1 MSSALTDAAPGR
13 PESRREGLLNRV
25 WSAVARWRET
35 PEPAPQGPMVDLRDL
50 MWAKAQAGDLTLGG
64 KPSEALALAA
74 AYLDAGA
81 LKPRGAYTS
90 RAYFDT
96 VLDGFG
102 TPRGMVRDE
111 PIQARA
117 RTRPDPQR
125 EAERSRAD
133 ELARV
138 WGLDAQGRR
147 TREAPSIV
155 LPSRA
160 ERMGKVP
167 ERATPAERPA
177 PRVQN
182 AAQTPAATRVYL
194 AVPFA
199 EKDRVKAAGARW
211 DKERKAWFVPEG
223 RDATA
228 FAAWL
233 PDRQKA
239 IDPVAEFGAALQS
252 AGLRVDLS
260 RNDGGQI
267 VADGKM
273 HRVPVEGDRGR
284 ELKGAYALWLD
295 GKTPLG
301 WYINFKEGNQTATK
315 WRMEQPARA
324 VDKAEIAKWAA
335 EREARRIA
343 DQERLAQQ
351 HREAARTAQT
361 MWDKAVQPPQDHPY
375 LVRKG
380 VDGRDARVGAPGQTI
395 AVSDGKGG
403 TRDMSVAGWLIVPV
417 FGKDRGPS
425 NLQFI
430 PPEPGRT
437 KLPLPGAKFQ
447 GGHCV
452 IGKMGQGSAVLVCE
466 GWATGKTL
474 HALSGLPVV
483 VAFSAG
489 NLREVAQMVATKH
502 PERTVLVAGDNDHKK
517 EREMDPRTGKPRENV
532 GRVRAEEAARAVGG
546 IAVVPPFKQD
556 EKGSDWND
564 LAALRGPATARSVLR
579 GMVADAERTA
589 ARAAEREGVNAVP
602 FDRGRSQGQ
611 RPQQPVQQQRR
622 GHEASAEMER

>member
-1 MSSALTDAAPGR
+1 MSSALTDIAPAL
-13 PESRREGLLNRV
+13 PESRRGGLLNRV
-25 WSAVARWRET
+25 WNAVVRWRET
-35 PEPAPQGPMVDLRDL
+35 PEPVPQGPMVDLRDL
-50 MWAKAQAGDLTLGG
+50 MWAKLQAGDMTLSGQR
-64 KPSEALALAA
+64 SEALVHATRLHE
-74 AYLDAGA
+74 AGA
-81 LKPRGAYTS
+81 FKARGDITPRG
-90 RAYFDT
+90 YFD
-96 VLDGFG
+96 LFLEGYG
-102 TPRGMVRDE
+102 TPRGMVREE
-111 PIQARA
+111 PVHA
-117 RTRPDPQR
+117 RTREGA
-125 EAERSRAD
+125 EAERGDARGAAE
-133 ELARV
+133 ELART

-147 TREAPSIV
+147 TREGPAIALSP
-155 LPSRA
+155 RA
-160 ERMGKVP
+160 ERMGKAQ

-177 PRVQN
+177 PQVQN
-182 AAQTPAATRVYL
+182 AGPPPAAARVYL

-223 RDATA
+223 RDTTA
-228 FAAWL
+228 FKAWL
-233 PDRQKA
+233 PEQMQTHTQAKA
-239 IDPVAEFGAALQS
+239 ADPVTEFTEALRR
-252 AGLRVDLS
+252 AGLDVPRPEMDGKLHRVRVD
-260 RNDGGQI
+260 
-267 VADGKM
+267 
-273 HRVPVEGDRGR
+273 GDKGR
-284 ELKGAYALWLD
+284 EKSGAYVGHLD
-295 GKTPLG
+295 GHPSG
-301 WYINFKEGNQTATK
+301 FIQNFKTGEKTN
-315 WRMEQPARA
+315 WRQERPDKSVDRAEMARL
-324 VDKAEIAKWAA
+324 AA
-335 EREARRIA
+335 EREARKA
-343 DQERLAQQ
+343 VEQERLAQQ
-351 HREAARTAQT
+351 HREAARTAQA
-361 MWDKAVQPPQDHPY
+361 MWDKAVQPPNNHPY

-380 VDGRDARVGAPGQTI
+380 VDGREARVGVPGQTI
-395 AVSDGKGG
+395 TVSDGKGG

-452 IGKMGQGSAVLVCE
+452 IGEMGHGSAVLVCE

-474 HALSGLPVV
+474 HALTGLPVV
-483 VAFSAG
+483 AAFSAG
-489 NLREVAQMVATKH
+489 NLREVAEMVAAKH

-546 IAVVPPFKQD
+546 AAVLPPFKSD

-579 GMVADAERTA
+579 GMVADAERTV

-622 GHEASAEMER
+622 GHEVGAEMER